1 MYRIFIEFFFL
12 AIVCHRCAA
21 VALRRFSMFRENKR
35 HILHRL
41 TQITVWYGLVLNNA
55 CERQMKCVCV
65 CVRLS
70 KWERYVCDMYSISSL
85 QIAKL
90 FTIYTKWLCSRRH
103 RISNESN
110 VKWLLATDVT
120 AISSECEIEC
130 VIVLVVCR
138 SDGCSRG
145 EGIDGSKNEGPD
157 EGRGLESCKLRRNRR
172 DEANCP
178 TCVPFDPFR
187 YTPILTP

>member
-1 MYRIFIEFFFL
+1 M
-12 AIVCHRCAA
+12 
-21 VALRRFSMFRENKR
+21 
-35 HILHRL
+35 
-41 TQITVWYGLVLNNA
+41 VLCWIMPANGKWN
-55 CERQMKCVCV
+55 VFV

-157 EGRGLESCKLRRNRR
+157 EGRGLESCKLRRSEQEGRSELPNLC
-172 DEANCP
+172 AIWSFP
-178 TCVPFDPFR
+178 I
-187 YTPILTP
+187 YTHTNAIK